1 MPKDFLLEI
10 GTEEIPARFMEKG
23 LKELKSK
30 GEELFKNHRV
40 PFKEIKTYGT
50 PRRLAFY
57 AVELAERQ
65 EALKEEVK
73 GPPAKIAFDEKGNP
87 TKAALGFAQS
97 QKVPVD
103 SLVIKEVKGT
113 PYVFAVHER
122 EGSSVVDI
130 LPLILPDLIK
140 SLSFPVFM
148 RWGDKDVRFVRPIRW
163 LVSLYGSQVVEFE
176 FAGIRAGNR
185 SRGHRFL
192 SKGDVVIDRAEDYKE
207 VMERAYVLV
216 DQDRRREIIWNQIE
230 KLAAEEGGMVKEDE
244 GLLNEVNYLLEYP
257 TALCGSFPEEYLVLP
272 EEVLVTTMR
281 EHQRYFPIYD
291 SEGRMLPKF
300 ITVRNGTD
308 KHIDIVREG
317 NEKVLRARLADAEF
331 FYNEDQK
338 TPLSQKVPL
347 LKNVVFYEK
356 LGTLFDKGER
366 LKLLADFIGDCLNYE
381 EEVKNAARRAAYLCK
396 ADLVTNMV
404 TEFTELQGIM
414 GSYYA
419 KNDGEESAVC
429 EAIREHYMPRFS
441 GDELPKTRA
450 GCILSIAD
458 KIDNIVGCFSL
469 GIQPTGSQD
478 PYALRRQA
486 LGICRIFIDGEL
498 DLSLSRLFKKAYE
511 IYSAQ
516 FDLEVP
522 YDELEDNLM
531 GFFEHRISG
540 LLEEK
545 GFKYDEVNAVM
556 ARGWDSPWDTYMKA
570 EALREFR
577 GDSHFEALLTGFT
590 RAANLSRNV
599 DEKEINPDLL
609 TEDAEK
615 KLYDMYLEVKEQV
628 EELLPARRYLAAL
641 GKISELRSYIDNF
654 FDEVM
659 VMVEEEKLREN
670 RLALLKNISQ
680 LMSCVGDLTKIVF
693 EK

>member
-1 MPKDFLLEI
+1 MPRDFLLEI
-10 GTEEIPARFMEKG
+10 GTEEIPARFMENG
-23 LKELKSK
+23 LKELKSRA
-30 GEELFKNHRV
+30 EELFKNHRL

-50 PRRLAFY
+50 PRRLALY
-57 AVELAERQ
+57 VVELAEQQ
-65 EALKEEVK
+65 EALREEVK

-87 TKAALGFAQS
+87 TKAALGFAES
-97 QKVPVD
+97 QKVSVD
-103 SLVIKEVKGT
+103 SLVIKEVNGT

-122 EGSSVVDI
+122 AGSPVIDI
-130 LPLILPDLIK
+130 LPVILPDLIK

-163 LVSLYGSQVVEFE
+163 LVSLYGSHVVEFE
-176 FAGIRAGNR
+176 FAGIKAGKT

-192 SKGDVVIDRAEDYKE
+192 SKGEVVISRAEDYVE
-207 VMERAYVLV
+207 AMEKAYVLV
-216 DQDRRREIIWNQIE
+216 DQDKRREIIWNQIE
-230 KLAAEEGGMVKEDE
+230 KLAAEEGGTVKKDE
-244 GLLNEVNYLLEYP
+244 ELLCEVNYLLEYP
-257 TALCGSFPEEYLVLP
+257 TALCGSFPERYLALP

-281 EHQRYFPIYD
+281 EHQRYFPIYS
-291 SEGRMLPKF
+291 SEGRMLSKF

-308 KHIDIVREG
+308 KYIDIVREG

-338 TPLSQKVPL
+338 TPLSEKVSL

-356 LGTLFDKGER
+356 LGTMFDKCER

-381 EEVKNAARRAAYLCK
+381 EEVKNAARRAAFLCK

-404 TEFTELQGIM
+404 TEFPELQGIM
-414 GSYYA
+414 GCYYA
-419 KNDGEESAVC
+419 KNDSEESAVC
-429 EAIREHYMPRFS
+429 EAVREHYMPRFS
-441 GDELPKTRA
+441 GDELPKTKA

-486 LGICRIFIDGEL
+486 LGICRIFIEWEL

-511 IYSAQ
+511 IYSVQ
-516 FDLEVP
+516 FELEVP
-522 YDELEDNLM
+522 YDELEENLM
-531 GFFEHRISG
+531 DFFKHRISG

-545 GFKYDEVNAVM
+545 GFRYDEVNAVM
-556 ARGWDSPWDTYMKA
+556 AKGWDNLWDTYKRA

-590 RAANLSRNV
+590 RAANLSRNI
-599 DEKEINPDLL
+599 DRKDINPDFL
-609 TEDAEK
+609 TQEAEK
-615 KLYDMYLEVKEQV
+615 KLYSKYLEVKDKV
-628 EELLPARRYLAAL
+628 ENLLPARRYLSAL
-641 GKISELRSYIDNF
+641 REISDLRNYIDNF

-693 EK
+693 